1 MDPTRPFLGAA
12 AVRAGALTP
21 KQLRGPRFRTV
32 VRGVFVAAHVPDTF
46 LLRCEAAA
54 VAVGAIGA
62 GSGRAALCGWAA
74 AEMLGADCAPQDVPV
89 EVLVALGHRRTRP
102 GLVLRHRDIPA
113 ADVVAGVPIPVPGR
127 RRRHVPGR
135 TVVTTSP
142 LRTAFDLACRVGRTD
157 AVIALDALA
166 RVGGHAPADVL
177 ELAANRPVA
186 RGSRRLADL
195 VALADPLAESPMET
209 RIRLALHDHGVRPP
223 VLQHPVGPYR
233 LDLAHPDVLLG
244 IEYDGGHHL
253 DRDRARADLRRQAF
267 LTARGWEIVR
277 PDPRTVLARPDL
289 LAADI
294 RHRLASRAR
303 SRGVDRHVSAPPGA
317 RTC

>member
-12 AVRAGALTP
+12 AVRAGAVTP
-21 KQLRGPRFRTV
+21 KQLRGPRFRPV

-54 VAVGAIGA
+54 VAVGAIGV

-74 AEMLGADCAPQDVPV
+74 AEMLGADCAPRGVPV
-89 EVLVALGHRRTRP
+89 EVVVALGHRRSRP

-113 ADVVAGVPIPVPGR
+113 ADVVTGVRIPVPGGR
-127 RRRHVPGR
+127 RRYVPGR

-177 ELAANRPVA
+177 ALTATRPVA
-186 RGSRRLADL
+186 RGSRRLAGL

-209 RIRLALHDHGVRPP
+209 RIRLALHDHGIRRP
-223 VLQHPVGPYR
+223 VLQHPVGPFR
-233 LDLAHPDVLLG
+233 IDLAYPDLRFG
-244 IEYDGGHHL
+244 IEYDGEHHL
-253 DRDRARADLRRQAF
+253 DRGRARADLRRQAF
-267 LTARGWEIVR
+267 LTAQGWEILR
-277 PDPRTVLARPDL
+277 PEARVVLAHPDL
-289 LAADI
+289 LAVDV
-294 RHRLASRAR
+294 RHRLASRDGHA
-303 SRGVDRHVSAPPGA
+303 
-317 RTC
+317 

>member
-12 AVRAGALTP
+12 AVRAGAVTP
-21 KQLRGPRFRTV
+21 KQLRGPRFRPV

-74 AEMLGADCAPQDVPV
+74 AEMLGADCAPRGVPV
-89 EVLVALGHRRTRP
+89 EVVVALGHRRSRP

-113 ADVVAGVPIPVPGR
+113 ADVVTGVRIPVPGGR
-127 RRRHVPGR
+127 RRYVPGR

-177 ELAANRPVA
+177 APAATRPVA
-186 RGSRRLADL
+186 RGSRRLAGL

-209 RIRLALHDHGVRPP
+209 RIRLALHDHGIRRP
-223 VLQHPVGPYR
+223 VLQHPVGPFR
-233 LDLAHPDVLLG
+233 IDLAYPDLRFG
-244 IEYDGGHHL
+244 IEYDGEHHL
-253 DRDRARADLRRQAF
+253 DRGRARADLRRQAF
-267 LTARGWEIVR
+267 LTAQGWEILR
-277 PDPRTVLARPDL
+277 PEARVVLAHPDL
-289 LAADI
+289 LAVDV
-294 RHRLASRAR
+294 RHRLASRDGHA
-303 SRGVDRHVSAPPGA
+303 
-317 RTC
+317 